1 MEPDQNR
8 VPDME
13 LRKRRYFV
21 PGGQRCA
28 KYFCLLVFFIAGSFA
43 LMFFR
48 SALGGD
54 SDMLGYALVCAA
66 VAFVFLFGFLELQHW
81 HLVNDVLHEISGL
94 SQFRAPTDTSEV
106 AKSGTKQEEATDEEL
121 E

>member
-13 LRKRRYFV
+13 LHKRRYFV

-28 KYFCLLVFFIAGSFA
+28 KYLCLLAFLVAALFA
-43 LMFFR
+43 RMFLR

-54 SDMLGYALVCAA
+54 SDMLSYALVCAA
-66 VAFVFLFGFLELQHW
+66 VAFVSLFGFIELQHW
-81 HLVNDVLHEISGL
+81 HIVNDVLHEISGL
-94 SQFRAPTDTSEV
+94 TQFWLPTGTSE
-106 AKSGTKQEEATDEEL
+106 AGTSEAQEEGATDEEL